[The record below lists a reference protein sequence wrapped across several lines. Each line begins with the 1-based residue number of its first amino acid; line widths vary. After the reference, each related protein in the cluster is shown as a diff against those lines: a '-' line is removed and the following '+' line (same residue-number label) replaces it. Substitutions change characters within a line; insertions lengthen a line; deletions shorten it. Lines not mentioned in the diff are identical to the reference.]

1 MFVYPGGSAGR
12 AQTVFEI
19 VVAEAG
25 QRLGGAVFM
34 QHPDIRQGHSVE
46 GVVLAGGIDGH
57 VAEDEPAA
65 LGEGGGKAVIA
76 HHVPG
81 KAGGAAQPEGAG
93 LFPRLVRI
101 QQGQAADMSR
111 MARCVL
117 PFCRVSSTVVT
128 R

>member
-34 QHPDIRQGHSVE
+34 QYPEIRQGHPVE

-57 VAEDEPAA
+57 VAEDEPVA
-65 LGEGGGKAVIA
+65 LGKRAS
-76 HHVPG
+76 
-81 KAGGAAQPEGAG
+81 K
-93 LFPRLVRI
+93 L
-101 QQGQAADMSR
+101 
-111 MARCVL
+111 
-117 PFCRVSSTVVT
+117 
-128 R
+128 

>member
-34 QHPDIRQGHSVE
+34 QHPDIRQGHPVE

-57 VAEDEPAA
+57 VAEDEPVA
-65 LGEGGGKAVIA
+65 LGEGGDKAVIA

-81 KAGGAAQPEGAG
+81 KAGGP
-93 LFPRLVRI
+93 PSRKV
-101 QQGQAADMSR
+101 QGFSPGSPASSR
-111 MARCVL
+111 GGR
-117 PFCRVSSTVVT
+117 
-128 R
+128 